1 MMGRM
6 TAAVVSHE
14 LYTKHADTLQRAL
27 TAIAERGYWS
37 AFPESPSPRVY
48 GENAAPNGE
57 AAFRAY
63 LGHDFPLD
71 QPGIDGQVA
80 TEASPFGVP
89 LDVRYPHSSADALIA
104 AAGAALPAWRDAGPA
119 TRTGVCLE
127 ILHRLHEH
135 IFELANAVQYT
146 TGQAFVMAFQAGG
159 THALDRALEALA
171 YAYAE
176 QTRHPAQAGWEKPAG
191 RGDPLRMTKTF
202 HLVPRGVAL
211 VIGCN
216 TFPTWNSYPG
226 LFASLATGNPVV
238 VKPHPRAVLP
248 LAITVR
254 YAREVLTEAGFDP
267 NLVQLAAEAPDE
279 KLAATLALR
288 PEVKI
293 IDFTGST
300 QFGDWLEA
308 NARQAHVYTEKAG
321 VNTVIVDSTDDFAG
335 MCRNLGFSLSLYSG
349 QMCTTPQNVLIPRD
363 GIETADGHRSF
374 AEVAQG
380 IADAVGKFTGDD
392 ARAVELTGAIV
403 NDGVVSRIE
412 AAKAHGEVLL
422 DSRTIKHPSL
432 PDAVVR
438 TPLLLTTDRSAAA
451 IEGEWFGPIAFLVAT
466 ESTVDSV
473 ALFRRIVGAKGGLT
487 ASVYSTSPQVLDAV
501 EQAAL
506 DVGVHLSAN
515 LTGGVFVN
523 QSAAFSDFHASG
535 ANPAANAALT
545 DGAYVANRFRVV
557 QSRRPV

>member
-6 TAAVVSHE
+6 TATAVSHE

-48 GENAAPNGE
+48 GESAAPAGE

-71 QPGIDGQVA
+71 QPGVDGHVS
-80 TEASPFGVP
+80 TEKSPFGVP

-119 TRTGVCLE
+119 TRAGVCLE
-127 ILHRLHEH
+127 ILARLHEH
-135 IFELANAVQYT
+135 IFELANAVQFT

-159 THALDRALEALA
+159 AHALDRALEALA

-176 QTRHPAQAGWEKPAG
+176 QTRHPAQASWEKAAG
-191 RGDPLRMTKTF
+191 KGDPLRLTKTF
-202 HLVPRGVAL
+202 HVVPRGVAL
-211 VIGCN
+211 VIGCT

-226 LFASLATGNPVV
+226 LFASLATGNPVI

-254 YAREVLTEAGFDP
+254 YAREALADAGFDP
-267 NLVQLAAEAPDE
+267 NVIQLAAEAPDE
-279 KLAATLALR
+279 KLASTLALR
-288 PEVKI
+288 PEVRI

-300 QFGDWLEA
+300 QYGEWLEA
-308 NARQAHVYTEKAG
+308 NARQACVYTEKAG

-335 MCRNLGFSLSLYSG
+335 MCHNLAFSLSLYSG
-349 QMCTTPQNVLIPRD
+349 QMCTTPQNVLIPAG
-363 GIETADGHRSF
+363 GIETSEGHRSF
-374 AEVAQG
+374 VEVARG
-380 IADAVGKFTGDD
+380 IADAVGKLTGDA

-412 AAKAHGEVLL
+412 AAKAQGEVLL
-422 DSRTIKHPSL
+422 DSRTVKHPGY

-438 TPLLLTTDRSAAA
+438 TPLLLTTDRSSTAV
-451 IEGEWFGPIAFLVAT
+451 EGEWFGPITFLVAT
-466 ESTVDSV
+466 ESTADSV
-473 ALFRRIVGAKGGLT
+473 ALFRRTVGAKGGLT
-487 ASVYSTSPQVLDAV
+487 ASVYSTSPQVLDEV
-501 EQAAL
+501 ERAAL

-557 QSRRPV
+557 QSRRPA